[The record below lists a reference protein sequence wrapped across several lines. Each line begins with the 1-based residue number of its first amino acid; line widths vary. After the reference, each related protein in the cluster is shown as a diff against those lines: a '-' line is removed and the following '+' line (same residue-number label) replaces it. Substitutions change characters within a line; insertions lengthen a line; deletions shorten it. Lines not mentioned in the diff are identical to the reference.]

1 MFHDYV
7 ETGPSLLSGTSNKIR
22 ASFRF
27 APGNTTLANTI
38 RRHILVDVPS
48 VGFRTEPA
56 EKSEVIIQLNTT
68 PLMNE
73 MIAHRIG
80 MIPIRADPK
89 TFDPSRYE
97 FAIDKENTTKE
108 MMDIH
113 ASDFVIREK
122 DPENPMDEGR
132 ILQTADFFPPDAIT
146 GDTCLITRLRPQWN
160 PTASNERLALRAH
173 ACVSTGR
180 ENIRWSP
187 VSQCSFENTL
197 DDNDERKTE
206 MFRSWLDKYKKI
218 PDASSVSTD
227 RIAELQRE
235 YNTME
240 VKRCFRVNEKGE
252 PNDFTF
258 CIESIGTLSIPHIVE
273 AGLQSIMQRLVKYQ
287 DIDGAIPE
295 NVTIRHGDTQ
305 FISVDFMF
313 QNEDH
318 TLGNLLQHYLV
329 EQHIEG
335 TEDPKIMFAGYKVPH
350 PLRAEMVL
358 RMGLSSEFG
367 DPDLELQT
375 ARLALAKVC
384 RSLVGTFKTLISNW
398 SSAMTGDAPIEPDL
412 APSEQIKNFG
422 VYNVAN
428 ENENNNEN
436 YNNENN
442 E

>member
-7 ETGPSLLSGTSNKIR
+7 ETGPSLLGNTSNKIR

-27 APGNTTLANTI
+27 APANSTLANTI
-38 RRHILVDVPS
+38 RRQILVDVPT

-56 EKSEVIIQLNTT
+56 EKSEVMIQYNTT

-80 MIPIRADPK
+80 MIPIRADAK
-89 TFDPSRYE
+89 TFDAKRYE
-97 FAIDKENTTKE
+97 FAIDKENATKE

-132 ILQTADFFPPDAIT
+132 ILQTADFFPPDSIT

-160 PTASNERLALRAH
+160 PTASNERLTLRAR
-173 ACVSTGR
+173 ACVSSGR

-197 DDNDERKTE
+197 DDNEDRKAE
-206 MFRSWLDKYKKI
+206 MFRSWMDKYKKI
-218 PDASSVSTD
+218 TDSSAISAD
-227 RIAELQRE
+227 RLAELQRE
-235 YNTME
+235 YDTME
-240 VKRCFRVNEKGE
+240 VKRCYRVNEKGE

-258 CIESIGTLSIPHIVE
+258 CIESIGALAVPQIVE
-273 AGLQSIMQRLVKYQ
+273 AGLQTIVQKLIKYQ
-287 DIDGAIPE
+287 DIDGSIPE
-295 NVTIRHGDTQ
+295 NVTVRHADTQ
-305 FISVDFMF
+305 FISVDFVF
-313 QNEDH
+313 QDEDH

-335 TEDPKIMFAGYKVPH
+335 TEDPKITFAGYKVPH
-350 PLRAEMVL
+350 PLKAEMVL
-358 RMGLSSEFG
+358 RVGLSSEFG

-375 ARLALAKVC
+375 GRLAVAKVC
-384 RSLVGTFKTLISNW
+384 RSLVGLFKTLVSNW
-398 SSAMTGDAPIEPDL
+398 SSAMSGAPTIEPVG
-412 APSEQIKNFG
+412 SEQPKNFG
-422 VYNVAN
+422 VYNTV
-428 ENENNNEN
+428 NEN
-436 YNNENN
+436 YNNNENN